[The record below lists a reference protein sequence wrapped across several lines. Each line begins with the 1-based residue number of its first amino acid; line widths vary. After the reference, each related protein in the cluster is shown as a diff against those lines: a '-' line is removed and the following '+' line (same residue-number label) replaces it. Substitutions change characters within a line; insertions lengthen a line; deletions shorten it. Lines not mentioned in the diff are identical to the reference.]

1 MKSKNNQHFETMAIR
16 TQTTRSQFGEHATP
30 LYLTSSFVFRDSQ
43 HGSAMFAG
51 EEDGYLYSRFSNPT
65 CDEFVDKLCLMEG
78 AETGISTATGM
89 AAVFVTLASV
99 LQQGDHFIASR
110 SLFGN
115 TLHIITNIL
124 PKWGIEYTLVD
135 ISEQDEWE
143 KVVKSNT
150 RLLFIETPSNP
161 GLDLINLEKAN
172 NLCKSKGLLFCVDN
186 CFATPYLQKPIDF
199 GADIVIHSATKY
211 LDGQGRVMGGAVLGK
226 ENWISKAYEFLRR
239 TGPSLSPFNAW
250 VLSKSLET
258 LAVRMDK
265 HCENALKLA
274 EFLELHE
281 EVDFVTYPFLP
292 AFKQFDLAKKQMKQG
307 GGLVSCDFKGGRDRG
322 MKLLDALQMI
332 SLTANLGDTRTIAT
346 HPSSTT
352 HSKLTDAE
360 LEKVGITKGLIR
372 FSVGLEHI
380 DDIIRDIDLA
390 INASK
395 NE

>member
-1 MKSKNNQHFETMAIR
+1 MAIR

-51 EEDGYLYSRFSNPT
+51 EEEGYLYSRFSNPT

-89 AAVFVTLASV
+89 AAVFVTLASL

-115 TLHIITNIL
+115 SLHIITDIL

-135 ISEQDEWE
+135 ISEQEEWR
-143 KVVKSNT
+143 KAVKSNT

-161 GLDLINLEKAN
+161 GLDLIDLEKAN
-172 NLCKSKGLLFCVDN
+172 NLCISNGLLFCVDN
-186 CFATPYLQKPIDF
+186 CFATPYLQKPIEF

-211 LDGQGRVMGGAVLGK
+211 LDGQGRVMGGAVLGEEK
-226 ENWISKAYEFLRR
+226 WISKAYEFLRR

-258 LAVRMDK
+258 LAIRMDK
-265 HCENALKLA
+265 HSDNALKLA
-274 EFLELHE
+274 EYLESHD
-281 EVDFVTYPFLP
+281 EVDFVKYPFLP
-292 AFKQFDLAKKQMKQG
+292 AFNQYDLAKRQMKQG
-307 GGLVSCDFKGGRDRG
+307 GGLVSCDFKGGRERG
-322 MKLLDALQMI
+322 MKFLDALKMI

-346 HPSSTT
+346 HPASTT

-360 LEKVGITKGLIR
+360 LAKTGITKGLIR

-390 INASK
+390 INATK
-395 NE
+395 K